1 MDPKWFFCGSQFDVD
16 VNFGDISGSD
26 FGSGILSM
34 DIVDSKL
41 HLYLSSDK
49 PLSTKS
55 YRYLPGT

>member
-1 MDPKWFFCGSQFDVD
+1 MVFCGSQFDAD

-34 DIVDSKL
+34 YRYVVDSKL

-49 PLSTKS
+49 SLSTKS
-55 YRYLPGT
+55 YRYLPGA